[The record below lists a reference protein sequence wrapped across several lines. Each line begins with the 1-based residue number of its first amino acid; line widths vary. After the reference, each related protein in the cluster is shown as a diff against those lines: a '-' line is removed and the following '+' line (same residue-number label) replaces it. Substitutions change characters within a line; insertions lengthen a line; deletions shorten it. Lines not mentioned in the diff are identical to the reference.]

1 MTFGPGGLLWRT
13 VCDIDLTAQATQDM
27 SGSPDGTAFTIAGMT
42 WNVFNTA
49 NATSIGLVNGS
60 GLVIVCNANSSSY
73 TGGTR
78 TSPMLVGGMNAAF
91 NFYNTK
97 EYKPPSHMVRIM
109 GRALLTN
116 ADADFENA
124 LLGVEDATLPLH
136 QSFAIAKGRN
146 GGDRFTSFACDA
158 SAQTTVLVSSAAFS
172 DDVLGLCW
180 EAPDMMEYWSGV
192 YDTAAGRLPDIFNS
206 DRASYSSNL
215 ATPDMRLLTS
225 PNIFMGAETVNLSG
239 SLTVTFTHFRVDV
252 GSKSPAR

>member
-1 MTFGPGGLLWRT
+1 MTFGPGGMLWRT
-13 VCDIDLTAQATQDM
+13 VCDIDARALPTQDM
-27 SGSPDGTAFTIAGMT
+27 GGLGDGAVTYAGMT
-42 WNVFNTA
+42 WALLNSG
-49 NATSIGLVNGS
+49 NATSFGNVNGT
-60 GLVIVCNANSSSY
+60 GLVIVCNTNSSSY

-78 TSPMLVGGMNAAF
+78 TSPMLILGMNAAF

-109 GRALLTN
+109 ARVLLTS

-124 LLGVEDATLPLH
+124 LLGVEDVTLPLH
-136 QSFAIAKGRN
+136 QSFALAKGRN

-158 SAQTTVLVSSAAFS
+158 SAQTTILTSSAAFT
-172 DDVLGLCW
+172 DDVMGLCW
-180 EAPDMMEYWSGV
+180 EAPDMMEYWSGI
-192 YDTAAGRLPDIFNS
+192 YDTAGDRLPDIFNS

-225 PNIFMGAETVNLSG
+225 PNIFLGAETVNLSG